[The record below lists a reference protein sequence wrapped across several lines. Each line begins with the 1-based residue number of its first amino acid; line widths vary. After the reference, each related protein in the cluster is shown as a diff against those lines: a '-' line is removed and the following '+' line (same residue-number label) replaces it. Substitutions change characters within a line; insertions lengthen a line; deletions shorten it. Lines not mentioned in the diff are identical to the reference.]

1 MKADV
6 SYGGISPG
14 ENLINFINNASTCVK
29 SVLSKPGCFKR
40 NTNHRRFLQKQLRQN
55 VQDNIKTLRENATA
69 AKRTKAQPTQDQDTG
84 VKLDEN
90 EPPSPAK
97 QIESHTL
104 QTKTHLKVK
113 QKTIRKKRRYNPIRL
128 SPPPML
134 QPPAPL
140 LIPSPMSEC
149 SPEISLPDLQKYFQ
163 HALSKET
170 NITEN
175 QVFFNTSRD
184 IFNNYQPIP
193 SPDNSV
199 FENNTQHFNIGLP
212 QTFLT
217 IPTPHLA
224 RKSSSSSYAS
234 SVSTTEEDFGFS
246 DFLSGED
253 LMRSLEFNDLFIP
266 EKAGSVD
273 FLMESPNP
281 FEQAYERQMQYLA
294 QLEAIEA
301 CYEARENDLLMNFI
315 EMDYYKNLILLLTTG
330 CLTWR

>member
-1 MKADV
+1 MKADI

-29 SVLSKPGCFKR
+29 SVLSKPGSFKR

-55 VQDNIKTLRENATA
+55 VQDNIKTLRENATT
-69 AKRTKAQPTQDQDTG
+69 AKRTKAQSTQEQDTG

-90 EPPSPAK
+90 QPPSPVK
-97 QIESHTL
+97 QIESHPIAPKATF
-104 QTKTHLKVK
+104 KTK

-134 QPPAPL
+134 QPPVAL
-140 LIPSPMSEC
+140 LIPSPMAEC
-149 SPEISLPDLQKYFQ
+149 APEVNLPNLQKYFQ
-163 HALSKET
+163 HALAKET
-170 NITEN
+170 TILPN
-175 QVFFNTSRD
+175 QTFFNTTPRD
-184 IFNNYQPIP
+184 IGNNYQPIP

-199 FENNTQHFNIGLP
+199 FENNLQYFDMGLP
-212 QTFLT
+212 AQTFLT
-217 IPTPHLA
+217 IPAPHVA

-266 EKAGSVD
+266 EKSGNAD
-273 FLMESPNP
+273 FLMGSSNP

-301 CYEARENDLLMNFI
+301 CYEARENDLLINFI
-315 EMDYYKNLILLLTTG
+315 EMKKYG
-330 CLTWR
+330 V